1 MQETLQMHT
10 IMDKLKSLL
19 NQINLILA
27 REKAIKQ
34 EKQNRGEN
42 FNIFST
48 LNLSKNETRL
58 HSAFIAELLN
68 PKGAHGVQDSFLKC
82 FIQSI
87 CPSFNFDTINT
98 HVETEYYIGQ
108 INKDGVR
115 GGRIDIILLDDQN
128 HAVIIENKIGAS
140 EQGTQL
146 ERYNNYAKDE
156 KFSDYRLLYL
166 TPEGNESDTIEDNNH
181 YRPIS
186 YRNDILNWLELCVCI
201 AACHPLIRET
211 IRQYITNLKEILY
224 IMDRENENKLIEIAT
239 TKEYVDSTLTII
251 ENTESIMKNIRV
263 HFVEQLKKLANNKE
277 LEFDCDENLCDLY
290 DNKWISLSKPSVS
303 ELWKIYI
310 GWNKHTQSEGARYGI
325 SRQVDKNTPS
335 LPVSI
340 EKQLPY
346 VWTDGKQDEE
356 FPCGWS
362 YLRGRDG
369 KTGKWWSWKEV
380 DTLRDMTN
388 GEMLAFIEHEIIDKV
403 LNEHLLEKVQE
414 VIPE

>member
-1 MQETLQMHT
+1 MHI

-34 EKQNRGEN
+34 EKQKRGEN

-87 CPSFNFDTINT
+87 CPSFDFNTINA

-108 INKDGVR
+108 ISKDGVR

-146 ERYNNYAKDE
+146 ERYNNYAKDK

-166 TPEGNESDTIEDNNH
+166 TPEGNESDTIEDKSH

-186 YRNDILNWLELCVCI
+186 YRNDILNWLESCVCI

-251 ENTESIMKNIRV
+251 ENTESIKKNIRV
-263 HFVEQLKKLANNKE
+263 HFVEQLKKLANNKG
-277 LEFDCDENLCDLY
+277 LEFDCDENLCDLH
-290 DNKWISLSKPSVS
+290 DDKWISLSKPSVS
-303 ELWKIYI
+303 KLWKIYI
-310 GWNKHTQSEGARYGI
+310 GWYKQTQSEGAYYGI
-325 SRQVDKNTPS
+325 ARVVENNTPS
-335 LPVSI
+335 FPDSI
-340 EKQLPY
+340 KEQLPH

-362 YLRGRDG
+362 YLWGRDG

>member
-1 MQETLQMHT
+1 MG
-10 IMDKLKSLL
+10 KLKSLL
-19 NQINLILA
+19 NQINVILA
-27 REKAIKQ
+27 QERAIKQ
-34 EKQNRGEN
+34 ERQIRGEN

-68 PKGAHGVQDSFLKC
+68 PKGAHGLQDSFLKC
-82 FIQSI
+82 FIQNI
-87 CPSFNFDTINT
+87 CPSFDFNTINT

-108 INKDGVR
+108 ISKDGVR
-115 GGRIDIILLDDQN
+115 GGRIDIILLDVQN

-146 ERYNNYAKDE
+146 ERYNNYAKDK

-166 TPEGNESDTIEDNNH
+166 TPEGNESNTIKDKSH
-181 YRPIS
+181 YLSIS
-186 YRNDILNWLELCVCI
+186 YRNDILNWLESCVCI

-239 TKEYVDSTLTII
+239 TKDYVDSTLTII
-251 ENTESIMKNIRV
+251 ENTESIKKNIRV
-263 HFVEQLKKLANNKE
+263 HFVDQLKKLADNKG
-277 LEFDCDENLCDLY
+277 LEFDCDENLCDLQ
-290 DNKWISLSKPSVS
+290 DGKWISLSKPSVS
-303 ELWKIYI
+303 QLWKIYI
-310 GWNKHTQSEGARYGI
+310 GWHKQTQSEGAYYGI
-325 SRQVDKNTPS
+325 ARVVENNTPS
-335 LPVSI
+335 LPDSI
-340 EKQLPY
+340 KEQLPHI
-346 VWTDGKQDEE
+346 WTDGKQDEE

-362 YLRGRDG
+362 YLWGKDG
-369 KTGKWWSWKEV
+369 KTGKWYDWRELS
-380 DTLRDMTN
+380 TLKDMVN

-414 VIPE
+414 VISE